1 MMDEEFKLKLKDTL
15 VALETRL
22 TALEHSVNDVII
34 NGLQEAANSY
44 ADEENYNR
52 FSSEYGESIG
62 KYADSMIVLCGED
75 FDLCKELYNAL
86 KEAEGYGTDGFDE
99 KGLMEG
105 KLKDIEDKL
114 SKLKTPEVKEEAKEE
129 VKEGVKEDKVDDGED
144 EPSEEEI
151 ERIYKEY
158 KGE

>member
-1 MMDEEFKLKLKDTL
+1 MDEEFKLKLKDTL

-62 KYADSMIVLCGED
+62 KYADSMKVLCGED

-129 VKEGVKEDKVDDGED
+129 VKEDKVDDGED

>member
-1 MMDEEFKLKLKDTL
+1 MDEEFKLKLKDTL
-15 VALETRL
+15 VSLEARL
-22 TALEHSVNDVII
+22 AALEHSVNDVII
-34 NGLQEAANSY
+34 NGLQEAADSY

-62 KYADSMIVLCGED
+62 KYADSMKVLCGED

-114 SKLKTPEVKEEAKEE
+114 SKLKEPVEE
-129 VKEGVKEDKVDDGED
+129 VKEGVKEDGDGESEDD

-151 ERIYKEY
+151 ARIYKEY

>member
-34 NGLQEAANSY
+34 SGLQEAADSY
-44 ADEENYNR
+44 ADEENYSR
-52 FSSEYGESIG
+52 FSETYGPEIG
-62 KYADSMIVLCGED
+62 KYADSMKVLCGDD
-75 FDLCKELYNAL
+75 FDLCKELYAAL

-99 KGLMEG
+99 EGLMKG
-105 KLKDIEDKL
+105 KLQDIADKI
-114 SKLKTPEVKEEAKEE
+114 SKLKEPVEEVKEE
-129 VKEGVKEDKVDDGED
+129 VKEDGDGED
-144 EPSEEEI
+144 NEPSEEEI

>member
-1 MMDEEFKLKLKDTL
+1 MLDQDFKIKLKDTL

-62 KYADSMIVLCGED
+62 KYADSMKVLCGDD

-105 KLKDIEDKL
+105 KLQDIEDKL
-114 SKLKTPEVKEEAKEE
+114 SKLKTPEVKEE
-129 VKEGVKEDKVDDGED
+129 VKKDGDGESDDKYD

>member
-44 ADEENYNR
+44 ADEENFNR
-52 FSSEYGESIG
+52 FSETYGPEIG
-62 KYADSMIVLCGED
+62 KYADSMKVLCGDD
-75 FDLCKELYNAL
+75 FDLCKELYSAL
-86 KEAEGYGTDGFDE
+86 KEADGYGSEGFDE
-99 KGLMEG
+99 EGLMKG
-105 KLKDIEDKL
+105 KLQDIADKL
-114 SKLKTPEVKEEAKEE
+114 SKLKTPEAKEE
-129 VKEGVKEDKVDDGED
+129 VKEELKEDGDGSESEDD

>member
-34 NGLQEAANSY
+34 SGLQEAADSY
-44 ADEENYNR
+44 ADEENFSR
-52 FSSEYGESIG
+52 FSDTYGSEIG
-62 KYADSMIVLCGED
+62 KYADSMKVLCGED

-114 SKLKTPEVKEEAKEE
+114 SKLKTPEVKEEVKEE
-129 VKEGVKEDKVDDGED
+129 VKKDGDGESD
-144 EPSEEEI
+144 DEGEPSEEEI
-151 ERIYKEY
+151 KRIYDKY
-158 KGE
+158 VSN

>member
-62 KYADSMIVLCGED
+62 KYADSMKVLCGDD

-114 SKLKTPEVKEEAKEE
+114 SKLKEPVEEAKEE
-129 VKEGVKEDKVDDGED
+129 VKEEVKEDGDGEDD

>member
-62 KYADSMIVLCGED
+62 KYADSMKVLCGED

-99 KGLMEG
+99 KSLMES
-105 KLKDIEDKL
+105 KLKDIGDKL
-114 SKLKTPEVKEEAKEE
+114 SKLKEPVEEVKEE
-129 VKEGVKEDKVDDGED
+129 VKEGGDGESDDVD

-151 ERIYKEY
+151 KKIYDKY
-158 KGE
+158 VSN

>member
-44 ADEENYNR
+44 ADEENFNR
-52 FSSEYGESIG
+52 FSETYGPEIG
-62 KYADSMIVLCGED
+62 KYADSMKVLCGDD
-75 FDLCKELYNAL
+75 FDLCKELYSAL
-86 KEAEGYGTDGFDE
+86 KEADGYGSEGFDE
-99 KGLMEG
+99 EGLMKG
-105 KLKDIEDKL
+105 KLQDIADKL
-114 SKLKTPEVKEEAKEE
+114 SKLKTPEAKEE
-129 VKEGVKEDKVDDGED
+129 VKEEVKEDGDGSESEDD

>member
-62 KYADSMIVLCGED
+62 KYADSMKVLCGDD

-99 KGLMEG
+99 KGLMES

-114 SKLKTPEVKEEAKEE
+114 SKLKTPEAKEEAKEE
-129 VKEGVKEDKVDDGED
+129 VKEEVKEDGDGESDD

>member
-62 KYADSMIVLCGED
+62 KYADSMKVLCGDD

-114 SKLKTPEVKEEAKEE
+114 SKLKTPEVKEEAK
-129 VKEGVKEDKVDDGED
+129 KEDGDGED
-144 EPSEEEI
+144 NEPSEEEI

>member
-62 KYADSMIVLCGED
+62 KYADSMKVLCGED

-129 VKEGVKEDKVDDGED
+129 VKEGVKEDDSEDD

>member
-34 NGLQEAANSY
+34 NGLQDAANSY

-62 KYADSMIVLCGED
+62 KYADSMKVLCGDD
-75 FDLCKELYNAL
+75 FDLCKELYAAL

-114 SKLKTPEVKEEAKEE
+114 SKLKTQEVKEE
-129 VKEGVKEDKVDDGED
+129 VKEDKVDDGED
-144 EPSEEEI
+144 NEPSEEEI

>member
-62 KYADSMIVLCGED
+62 KYADSMKVLCGED

-129 VKEGVKEDKVDDGED
+129 VKEDKVDDGED

>member
-1 MMDEEFKLKLKDTL
+1 MDEEFKLKLKDTL

-34 NGLQEAANSY
+34 NGLQEAADSY

-62 KYADSMIVLCGED
+62 KYADSMKVLCGED

-114 SKLKTPEVKEEAKEE
+114 SKLKTPEVKEE
-129 VKEGVKEDKVDDGED
+129 VKEGVKEDGDGESDD

>member
-34 NGLQEAANSY
+34 NGLQEAADSY

-62 KYADSMIVLCGED
+62 KYADSMKVLCGDD

-105 KLKDIEDKL
+105 KLKDIADKL
-114 SKLKTPEVKEEAKEE
+114 SKLKEPVEEAKEE
-129 VKEGVKEDKVDDGED
+129 VKEEAKADGDGESEED

-151 ERIYKEY
+151 ARIYKEY

>member
-62 KYADSMIVLCGED
+62 KYADSMKVLCGED

-114 SKLKTPEVKEEAKEE
+114 SKLKTPEVKEEVKEE
-129 VKEGVKEDKVDDGED
+129 GKVDDGEDD

>member
-34 NGLQEAANSY
+34 SGLQEAADSY
-44 ADEENYNR
+44 ADEENFSR
-52 FSSEYGESIG
+52 FSDTYGSEIG
-62 KYADSMIVLCGED
+62 KYADSMKVLCGED

-105 KLKDIEDKL
+105 KLKDIADKL
-114 SKLKTPEVKEEAKEE
+114 SKLKTPEVKEE
-129 VKEGVKEDKVDDGED
+129 VKKDGDGESD
-144 EPSEEEI
+144 DNEPSEEEI

>member
-15 VALETRL
+15 IALETRL

-34 NGLQEAANSY
+34 HGLQEAANSY

-62 KYADSMIVLCGED
+62 KYADSMKVLCGDD

-114 SKLKTPEVKEEAKEE
+114 SKLKTPEVKEEVKEEAKE
-129 VKEGVKEDKVDDGED
+129 DGED
-144 EPSEEEI
+144 NEPSEEEI